1 MKYQY
6 YPGCSLEGTA
16 LEYNLSTQA
25 LMAAMGAELIEI
37 EDWTCCGASAAD
49 STSHLLSLA
58 LPARN
63 LALAEKTEDV
73 TDILVPCSACYL
85 NLKKVEEQT
94 RSDPKLLEKLNSIL
108 EGDQLQLSGRI
119 HVRHLL
125 DVITRDFGPEA
136 IRYNLKRAFTGFRI
150 APYYG
155 CQCLRPYVV
164 FDDPEDPR
172 SMEPLIEAAGA
183 EVHPWGMGGKCCGAS
198 HMNTKMDVG
207 IELVS
212 AILHGAQGAD
222 AIVTVCPMCQMN
234 LEAYQKKVFRTH
246 KEDLPMTILYLPQF
260 IGLAIGLT
268 EEDLRMD
275 LNLSI
280 TAGFRQKLRETAS
293 YRIEAVNQTRPN
305 YFLQE
310 R

>member
-49 STSHLLSLA
+49 STSALLSLA

-73 TDILVPCSACYL
+73 TEILVPCSACYL

-94 RSDPKLLEKLNSIL
+94 RSDPKLLEELNSIL
-108 EGDQLQLSGRI
+108 EEDQLQLSGRI

-136 IRYNLKRAFTGFRI
+136 IRHNLKRAFTGFRI

-207 IELVS
+207 IALVS
-212 AILHGAQGAD
+212 SILQGAQGAD

-246 KEDLPMTILYLPQF
+246 KEDLHMTILYLPQF

-280 TAGFRQKLRETAS
+280 TAGFRQKLRKTAS
-293 YRIEAVNQTRPN
+293 FQIEAVNPTRPN
-305 YFLQE
+305 SFLQE

>member
-25 LMAAMGAELIEI
+25 VMAAMGAELTEI

-49 STSHLLSLA
+49 SISNLLSLA

-63 LALAEKTEDV
+63 LALAEKNEDV
-73 TDILVPCSACYL
+73 TEILVPCSACYL
-85 NLKKVEEQT
+85 NLKKVEEKI

-108 EGDQLQLSGRI
+108 EEDQLQLSGSVQ
-119 HVRHLL
+119 VRHLL
-125 DVITRDFGPEA
+125 DVMSRDLGSET
-136 IRYNLKRAFTGFRI
+136 IRHNLKRAFTGFRI

-172 SMEPLIEAAGA
+172 SMEPLIEATGA
-183 EVHPWGMGGKCCGAS
+183 EIHPWDMGGKCCGAS

-207 IELVS
+207 IELVT
-212 AILHGAQGAD
+212 AILQGAQGAD

-234 LEAYQKKVFRTH
+234 LEAYQKKIFRTH
-246 KEDLPMTILYLPQF
+246 KKDLHMTILYLPQF
-260 IGLAIGLT
+260 IGLAIGLA
-268 EEDLRMD
+268 EKDLRMD

-280 TAGFRQKLRETAS
+280 TAGFRQKLRETAP
-293 YRIEAVNQTRPN
+293 YQIGAVNQTKQN
-305 YFLQE
+305 CLLQE